1 MSDMSCTT
9 VPKMYLVYASVFL
22 TLISGGVGLY
32 LAINALVEEEAGSG
46 SGEAGSGTA

>member
-1 MSDMSCTT
+1 MSDMPCTT

-32 LAINALVEEEAGSG
+32 LGINALVEEEVG
-46 SGEAGSGTA
+46 SGEAASGTA